1 MHTYL
6 LILVDVKDAMG
17 ANMINSILES
27 VANKLRE
34 WFPEEEILFSIL
46 SNFATESLA
55 SACCEIPFE
64 RLGETK
70 KSVNKL
76 PKSNR
81 QGNMRSLTL
90 PCSNAQQR
98 DHEWYRSC
106 SGSYRK

>member
-1 MHTYL
+1 
-6 LILVDVKDAMG
+6 MG

-64 RLGETK
+64 RLGR
-70 KSVNKL
+70 NKEIGEQIAK
-76 PKSNR
+76 KSNR

-90 PCSNAQQR
+90 TVQQR
-98 DHEWYRSC
+98 TTK
-106 SGSYRK
+106 GS

>member
-1 MHTYL
+1 MGSFHAYL
-6 LILVDVKDAMG
+6 SIDFLVDVKDAMG

-76 PKSNR
+76 PKNPTGR
-81 QGNMRSLTL
+81 GI
-90 PCSNAQQR
+90 CEA
-98 DHEWYRSC
+98 
-106 SGSYRK
+106 

>member
-1 MHTYL
+1 M
-6 LILVDVKDAMG
+6 DVKDAMG

-64 RLGETK
+64 RLGR
-70 KSVNKL
+70 NKEIGEQIAK
-76 PKSNR
+76 KSNR

-90 PCSNAQQR
+90 TVQQR
-98 DHEWYRSC
+98 TTK
-106 SGSYRK
+106 GS